1 MYNTQLIGVSHEI
14 LKNLKVP
21 HTKLGITKYLTEHPF
36 YPSMQSLS
44 DMLTRYQ
51 ISNVGVK
58 LSDYQLEELPLP
70 FFAFVKIGTNDHHDF
85 IGVTEVQ
92 SDTVIYYDTSSKRIS
107 RKEFNEMTADGIALL
122 VESDEKSS
130 EKEYKVHK
138 TFENAKIFR
147 NTMTGLGLLILFS
160 LGIWYYFATMGFSVY
175 TVSIISTVII
185 GLIISLLLVTHE
197 FDKSNSWVRR
207 ICASDSKNNC
217 DGVLNSSGSR
227 IFGLSWA
234 EIGLCYFSFQLFY
247 LFNPSSDLKGKMEI
261 VSFFTCLAVVYI
273 PFSLIYQFII
283 LRQLCKLCLTI
294 QLILALQFS
303 WSICWGSL
311 SYPGANSWGAAFI
324 CIISPAILWSFLKQL
339 LKKTSNSSKYEQAYK
354 RLIRRQDILEL
365 SLSESPAIIQ
375 GWEELGGIV
384 KGNPVASN
392 VIVNVSNPYCTYCTK
407 VHEELDTLLEYHN
420 DIKVVTLYS
429 IDSMTSDERNIPVRL
444 FLALAEMKSDL
455 LSEAIKW
462 WHSTKNKDIKQ
473 LSLKF
478 PVDQKDLEKQGIKID
493 RMRAWCRD
501 AHIVYTPTL
510 YFNGKR
516 LPVNFE
522 LKNLTNIVFL
532 EGNAL

>member
-21 HTKLGITKYLTEHPF
+21 HTKLGITKYLMEHPF

-70 FFAFVKIGTNDHHDF
+70 FFAFVKVGTDDHHDF

-92 SDTVIYYDTSSKRIS
+92 NDTVVYYYTNNKRIS
-107 RKEFNEMTADGIALL
+107 RKEFNEMSADGIALL
-122 VESDEKSS
+122 VEADESSS
-130 EKEYKVHK
+130 EKEYKIHK
-138 TFENAKIFR
+138 AFENAKIFR
-147 NTMTGLGLLILFS
+147 NAMTGSGLLMLFS
-160 LGIWYYFATMGFSVY
+160 LGIWHYFATMGFSVS

-185 GLIISLLLVTHE
+185 GLIISLLLVTNE

-247 LFNPSSDLKGKMEI
+247 LFNPSSDLKGKLEM
-261 VSFFTCLAVVYI
+261 VSFFNYLAVAYI
-273 PFSLIYQFII
+273 PYSLIYQFIV
-283 LRQLCKLCLTI
+283 LRQLCKLCLAI

-365 SLSESPAIIQ
+365 SLCESPSIIQ

-420 DIKVVTLYS
+420 DIKVVTIYS
-429 IDSMTSDERNIPVRL
+429 IDSMTSDRRNDPIRL
-444 FLALAEMKSDL
+444 FLALEEVNSDML
-455 LSEAIKW
+455 FDAINWWYSSKEKDVDSLSV
-462 WHSTKNKDIKQ
+462 
-473 LSLKF
+473 KF
-478 PVDQKDLEKQGIKID
+478 PVGQKDLERQNFKID
-493 RMRAWCRD
+493 QMREWCRD
-501 AHIVYTPTL
+501 ANIVYTPTL
-510 YFNGKR
+510 YFNDKR
-516 LPVNFE
+516 LPVHFE
-522 LKNLTNIVFL
+522 LENLIGMVSFD
-532 EGNAL
+532 GR